1 MGGLGSG
8 AQRSKHIGDV
18 EDTIA
23 IDIRILRRLGVIRPG
38 ECVIDTIRWSYGG
51 LAAPSARLRVD
62 LCDIERGG
70 VMLIDYSDPIG
81 TIKQRIAVNAVLSR
95 LGGWRCYFICP
106 VTGQRCEIVYFS
118 NGRFASRQSQMLSY
132 ASQNMD
138 ELSRAR
144 RKAVKLRRRLDG
156 KANFG
161 RPRGIKRVKV
171 VDQLKKAKQ
180 TASELYCNRLRG
192 ALERSGAR

>member
-8 AQRSKHIGDV
+8 AQRSTHIGDV
-18 EDTIA
+18 EDMIA
-23 IDIRILRRLGVIRPG
+23 IDIRILRRLGIIRPG
-38 ECVIDTIRWSYGG
+38 ECVIDTIRWSNGG
-51 LAAPSARLRVD
+51 LGAPSARLRVD

-70 VMLIDYSDPIG
+70 VMLIEYSDPISA
-81 TIKQRIAVNAVLSR
+81 IKQPIVVNAVLTG

-106 VTGQRCEIVYFS
+106 AIGQRCEVVYLS
-118 NGRFASRQSQMLSY
+118 NGRFASRQCHMLSY

-138 ELSRAR
+138 ELDRAR

-156 KANFG
+156 KANFV

-171 VDQLKKAKQ
+171 IHQLKKAKQ
-180 TASELYCNRLRG
+180 NASELYYDRLRG